1 MFNSYNL
8 IHYRIGFLTSDTF
21 FPYQSKLSKKEEKN
35 YEGSDVGHLHSTLE
49 KNIWRW
55 CISFRISRAK
65 IFVSTR
71 ACNFS
76 FWYIFRFLLFKS
88 FFPFWSTFSL
98 TPHPLPTFFLSS
110 AKKAVDNKLKYRTK
124 GLNGGS
130 KKLEMGL
137 YREELKSELGAS
149 GSPSSSLYLPPPPL
163 KYAPPPLSFFG
174 IFLS

>member
-21 FPYQSKLSKKEEKN
+21 FPYQSKLSKKEKKIMRVQT
-35 YEGSDVGHLHSTLE
+35 SDTSTPL
-49 KNIWRW
+49 WRK
-55 CISFRISRAK
+55 ISEDDASLSVFLGLKFLYQLVHA
-65 IFVSTR
+65 
-71 ACNFS
+71 
-76 FWYIFRFLLFKS
+76 IFRSDIFLDS
-88 FFPFWSTFSL
+88 FSL
-98 TPHPLPTFFLSS
+98 NLFSPFEVHFRSPPSPLFFLSS

-149 GSPSSSLYLPPPPL
+149 GSPSSSLYLPPPP
-163 KYAPPPLSFFG
+163 KVRSTPFK
-174 IFLS
+174 FLWYISLLR